1 MGTVKIN
8 PKTLEFIRKDLFKI
22 EIVSDLG
29 YDLIDN
35 ISDLI
40 NLRITDFEFNVRRL
54 TTTETSCPLI
64 LTLVERED
72 MSVFKYLETLM
83 NYEEPFNFNVNYFNT
98 NLKRIFKISATG
110 CEIKSIK
117 LEGNSNP
124 GALEFKIFI
133 NYKAYKK
140 EYDIW

>member
-1 MGTVKIN
+1 MGTVKVN

-83 NYEEPFNFNVNYFNT
+83 SYEEQ
-98 NLKRIFKISATG
+98 IH
-110 CEIKSIK
+110 
-117 LEGNSNP
+117 NS
-124 GALEFKIFI
+124 
-133 NYKAYKK
+133 
-140 EYDIW
+140 